1 MAVGLL
7 YLEMGIPLCNSL
19 KDKRSRLKPLI
30 FRLHKEFNISIC
42 EFARQDD
49 KSSTV
54 IGCSMIS
61 DSKTFIEKEFS
72 KIVDFIPHSLGDFE
86 IYSHSTEYF

>member
-30 FRLHKEFNISIC
+30 YRLRKEFNISVC
-42 EFARQDD
+42 EFAHQDD
-49 KSSTV
+49 KTSTV
-54 IGCSMIS
+54 IGCSMIN
-61 DSKTFIEKEFS
+61 DSKTYIEKEFS
-72 KIVDFIPHSLGDFE
+72 KIVDFIPRLFGDFE
-86 IYSHSTEYF
+86 IHSHSTEYF